1 MDFTI
6 NCTRV
11 PIPAGTLFE
20 GIPVEIGLAPA
31 LSGLDS
37 DHVSFRESNDRSS
50 LNPPGRGHLDS
61 EDERPKQ
68 LFRCKKQTILST
80 LNTRTLAPKGRLDEL
95 AHCAKLNRIDII
107 AIQEHGFYHPTD
119 KLQFQFPGDYQLI
132 TSSATKNSSNS
143 SVGGVGFLLSS
154 KASENILNVES
165 ISPRIMVLEL
175 QGNPKSTII
184 CVYSP
189 HNDAPLE
196 DMKSFYSDLKSV
208 LENVPKHT
216 FWQCLEI
223 SMLNSDPRNKSLLTT
238 LLQIEMVNFC
248 PT

>member
-37 DHVSFRESNDRSS
+37 DHASFRESNDRSS

-68 LFRCKKQTILST
+68 LFRCKKRTILST
-80 LNTRTLAPKGRLDEL
+80 LNTRTLAPNGRLDEL
-95 AHCAKLNRIDII
+95 AHCAKENAIDII
-107 AIQEHGFYHPTD
+107 AIQEHRFYHPKD
-119 KLQFQFPGDYQLI
+119 PLMFQMAGKYQLI
-132 TSSATKNSSNS
+132 TSSATKNTSNS
-143 SVGGVGFLLSS
+143 SVGGVGFLLSP
-154 KASENILNVES
+154 KATENIVNVES
-165 ISPRIMVLEL
+165 ISPRILVLEL
-175 QGNPKSTII
+175 AGNPKSTII
-184 CVYSP
+184 CIYSP
-189 HNDAPLE
+189 HNDSSLE

-208 LENVPKHT
+208 L
-216 FWQCLEI
+216 
-223 SMLNSDPRNKSLLTT
+223 D
-238 LLQIEMVNFC
+238 
-248 PT
+248 